1 MGCSNYFAVLQV
13 DSIEEEAPRRK
24 TCLRVQFFA
33 DIGMHTDDVMAVT
46 GSIPELTDWGAGHRM
61 RKSATSYQ
69 YDVDLEVEEGSTEI
83 ISFQYGYY
91 LSKGDR
97 RVWESKPSRCKLH
110 LSKIL
115 KGVGV
120 EQTVRVIFQATGFED
135 YDNDLLIT
143 GTDESLGKLDLK
155 NALAMIRTSTGKY
168 QHHVLVKPSSLRF
181 WFMLVRKSAI
191 LLLDEPTDEEPEMLW
206 TSGMGTVK
214 YASPLVVVHLLDKWD
229 VVYRSDPPWC
239 KICMDTETQALFT
252 PCGHAATCW
261 ECGWKME
268 SCPICRASIKEQ
280 TRIYL

>member
-1 MGCSNYFAVLQV
+1 
-13 DSIEEEAPRRK
+13 
-24 TCLRVQFFA
+24 
-33 DIGMHTDDVMAVT
+33 
-46 GSIPELTDWGAGHRM
+46 
-61 RKSATSYQ
+61 
-69 YDVDLEVEEGSTEI
+69 VDLEVEEDSTEI

-91 LSKGDR
+91 LVKGDR
-97 RVWESKPSRCKLH
+97 CVWESKPSRCQLH

-115 KGVGV
+115 KGAGV

-135 YDNDLLIT
+135 CDKDIDLLIT

-155 NALAMIRTSTGKY
+155 NALAMIRTLPGRY

-191 LLLDEPTDEEPEMLW
+191 LLDEPTDEEPEMLW

-214 YASPLVVVHLLDKWD
+214 YATSPLVVVHLLDKWD
-229 VVYRSDPPWC
+229 VTHTSDPPQC

-268 SCPICRASIKEQ
+268 RCPICRASIKGQ